1 MLERGGAGGRNCRV
15 EHALA
20 APQHAVL
27 KIGREVGSREPLPAV
42 LAAERAA
49 PHVVRVGAAGAEA
62 RRLKR
67 LPFAPRGC
75 EGIFAHE
82 LDLREIALDA
92 LRLDARPR
100 GQGDPCKRRLA
111 GGGGVGVE

>member
-1 MLERGGAGGRNCRV
+1 MAFVRSS
-15 EHALA
+15 
-20 APQHAVL
+20 AV
-27 KIGREVGSREPLPAV
+27 LPAV

-67 LPFAPRGC
+67 LALAPRRG
-75 EGIFAHE
+75 ESIFAHQ
-82 LDLREIALDA
+82 LDLREIAFDA

-100 GQGDPCKRRLA
+100 GQGDPCQGRLA